1 VTHDAGLRVVL
12 GLLAA
17 YHLAIGLISVAS
29 HRWTARLTRGLYAL
43 SMGEDARFRYA
54 VKMLGLYALALG
66 ALLALAARDPAAH
79 RPIVAAITFLQ
90 AARGLSR
97 LAFRRLLAEGFG
109 VPPRRNAAH
118 ACFLMATAALLAWW
132 FP

>member
-1 VTHDAGLRVVL
+1 MTHDVGLRVVL

-17 YHLAIGLISVAS
+17 YHLVIGLVSVAS

-43 SMGEDARFRYA
+43 SLGEDARFQYA
-54 VKMLGLYALALG
+54 VKMLGLYALVLG
-66 ALLALAARDPAAH
+66 ALLVLAACDPAAH
-79 RPIVAAITFLQ
+79 RPVIAALIFLQ

-109 VPPRRNAAH
+109 VPRRRNAAH
-118 ACFLMATAALLAWW
+118 AGLLLATAAVLAWW

>member
-1 VTHDAGLRVVL
+1 LTSDIGLRVVL

-17 YHLAIGLISVAS
+17 YHLAIGLVSIAS

-43 SMGEDARFRYA
+43 SLGEDARFRYA
-54 VKMLGLYALALG
+54 VKMLGLYALAFG

-79 RPIVAAITFLQ
+79 RPVIAALIFLQ
-90 AARGLSR
+90 TARALTR

-118 ACFLMATAALLAWW
+118 ACLLLATAALLAWW